1 QSKAGF
7 LRIVNG
13 KNANIASYPYIVRL
27 RVNSAGVCGASI
39 ITYTHVFTAAHCLY
53 KNQNPASI
61 TLYGGSTSQTS
72 GGVVFFA
79 SKVII
84 HPYYNP
90 ETHNYDAGIVQIKN
104 SFQGYKNIAPIALQD
119 VEVPSDTTCYA
130 AGWGYNN
137 YDRKTSPDNLQYATL
152 QVISPQQCS
161 AGWSSYATP
170 QFICAQ
176 QNNNGDVC
184 NGDSGGPFVCND
196 KLTGATSYG
205 GVACRGKL
213 PSAFTKITLYGGSA
227 SQTSG
232 GIVFFAC
239 KVIIH
244 PQYDP
249 ETQDY
254 DAGIVQIK
262 KSFHGYKN
270 IAPNALQNAEV
281 PSNTSCYVIGWGL
294 TNYDVK
300 ITPDIMQYA
309 ILKVISPLQCS
320 VAWSSYATPQ
330 FICAKHTV
338 NEDVCNGDSGGP
350 FVCNGKLT
358 GATSYSG
365 QGCRSKMPSAFV
377 KVTAPAIR
385 EFIRTNV
392 GI

>member
-1 QSKAGF
+1 MQSVMVIVGTIFLALCFTNVLASDRLVVNKTVERNGKLNKITHQSKAG
-7 LRIVNG
+7 LGRIVNG

-119 VEVPSDTTCYA
+119 AEVPSDTTCYA

-161 AGWSSYATP
+161 AAWSGYATP

-213 PSAFTKITLYGGSA
+213 PSAFTK
-227 SQTSG
+227 
-232 GIVFFAC
+232 VF
-239 KVIIH
+239 
-244 PQYDP
+244 
-249 ETQDY
+249 
-254 DAGIVQIK
+254 
-262 KSFHGYKN
+262 
-270 IAPNALQNAEV
+270 
-281 PSNTSCYVIGWGL
+281 
-294 TNYDVK
+294 
-300 ITPDIMQYA
+300 
-309 ILKVISPLQCS
+309 
-320 VAWSSYATPQ
+320 
-330 FICAKHTV
+330 
-338 NEDVCNGDSGGP
+338 
-350 FVCNGKLT
+350 
-358 GATSYSG
+358 
-365 QGCRSKMPSAFV
+365 
-377 KVTAPAIR
+377 APAIR
-385 EFIRTNV
+385 EFIRSV
-392 GI
+392 AGI

>member
-1 QSKAGF
+1 MQSVIA
-7 LRIVNG
+7 IVGTVCLASCFSNVLASDRNVENKTIEGNG
-13 KNANIASYPYIVRL
+13 KLLSTSSQLEAHSGRIINGKYGNIATFPYIVRM
-27 RVNSAGVCGASI
+27 RVNNVGICGASI

-53 KNQNPASI
+53 DNQDPAS
-61 TLYGGSTSQTS
+61 
-72 GGVVFFA
+72 
-79 SKVII
+79 
-84 HPYYNP
+84 
-90 ETHNYDAGIVQIKN
+90 
-104 SFQGYKNIAPIALQD
+104 
-119 VEVPSDTTCYA
+119 
-130 AGWGYNN
+130 
-137 YDRKTSPDNLQYATL
+137 
-152 QVISPQQCS
+152 
-161 AGWSSYATP
+161 
-170 QFICAQ
+170 
-176 QNNNGDVC
+176 
-184 NGDSGGPFVCND
+184 
-196 KLTGATSYG
+196 
-205 GVACRGKL
+205 
-213 PSAFTKITLYGGSA
+213 ITLYGGSA

-244 PQYDP
+244 PHYDP

-270 IAPNALQNAEV
+270 IAPIALQNAEV
-281 PSNTSCYVIGWGL
+281 SSNTSCYVIGWGL